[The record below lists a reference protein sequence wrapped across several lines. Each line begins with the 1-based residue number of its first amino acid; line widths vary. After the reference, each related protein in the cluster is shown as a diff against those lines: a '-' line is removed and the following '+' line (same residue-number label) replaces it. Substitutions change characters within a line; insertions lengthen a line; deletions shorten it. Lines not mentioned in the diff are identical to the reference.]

1 MPINWGLRRILGVNP
16 GDRTCVG
23 DAPSKN
29 RRSGPINKRCTKPI
43 NKHDWP
49 AACQLLDQ
57 MDRLEDLRDAI
68 EDLEELAG
76 LLLCNEVHNS
86 LSRPQHS
93 QVDKMYRK
101 WKGIVEEYVRLWEQE
116 DGAAERQAQRLRQ
129 GEKEREALREALREA
144 ERGSIATE
152 VITELE
158 EEQLDKV
165 RTARSLSALSATS
178 DVANID
184 DPFLTQEDSS
194 SRPNIFTQFA
204 PTDNNEEGDAAEE
217 DDGVSSGKFSS
228 EEENELSVR
237 EMMRPE
243 LPYMLPPLT
252 HDEPS
257 SPTQNHRIAIAE
269 QQETGS
275 ATATDLKAS
284 SMAKFA
290 LKFGPGSAGQV
301 PFLFETPIKFKATHG
316 EIPSSSGT
324 TSFTAFS
331 DSSFSMLTTSTS
343 TTPEKETPKA
353 PERIP
358 LKEKVVKPINKA
370 LLTNSGSST
379 YEFGSGGEKQF
390 QFEAPIT
397 PRKSSVLNHSSTHSG
412 YLFKLAPSDGNQ
424 EAASTSSQPSERSE
438 LPDIASPAPINEPYA
453 NDFVAQPITSPRNNE
468 ESFGYANVTPNS
480 TRYTTYLP
488 ARQQYGLITPP
499 ETPEMLMGAL
509 TKPMGGAGYFRD
521 ERSREDGSPNP
532 RITRKPLPRSPPPQL
547 EAEGEG
553 PAGICAACGRECG
566 QEAGDCNCGEGCDDE
581 VGSRAGCLERFG
593 FWRLKQRVVG
603 RLAVV
608 RGRISR
614 TNGNEILRSSN
625 ENL

>member
-1 MPINWGLRRILGVNP
+1 
-16 GDRTCVG
+16 
-23 DAPSKN
+23 
-29 RRSGPINKRCTKPI
+29 
-43 NKHDWP
+43 
-49 AACQLLDQ
+49 
-57 MDRLEDLRDAI
+57 
-68 EDLEELAG
+68 
-76 LLLCNEVHNS
+76 
-86 LSRPQHS
+86 
-93 QVDKMYRK
+93 
-101 WKGIVEEYVRLWEQE
+101 
-116 DGAAERQAQRLRQ
+116 
-129 GEKEREALREALREA
+129 
-144 ERGSIATE
+144 
-152 VITELE
+152 
-158 EEQLDKV
+158 
-165 RTARSLSALSATS
+165 LSALSATS

-184 DPFLTQEDSS
+184 DPFVTQEASS

-204 PTDNNEEGDAAEE
+204 PTDNNEEGDEAEE
-217 DDGVSSGKFSS
+217 DDGVFSGNFSS

-243 LPYMLPPLT
+243 LPYMLSPLT

-275 ATATDLKAS
+275 ATASGPKTS

-290 LKFGPGSAGQV
+290 LEFGAGSAGQV
-301 PFLFETPIKFKATHG
+301 PFLFETPIKLKATHG
-316 EIPSSSGT
+316 EVPPSSGT

-331 DSSFSMLTTSTS
+331 DSSFSMLTSSTS
-343 TTPEKETPKA
+343 TTPEKETPEA

-370 LLTNSGSST
+370 LLTDSGSST
-379 YEFGSGGEKQF
+379 YEFGSGGEKRF
-390 QFEAPIT
+390 EFEAPISAVT
-397 PRKSSVLNHSSTHSG
+397 PRKSSVTNHSSTHSG
-412 YLFKLAPSDGNQ
+412 YLFKLASSDGDQ
-424 EAASTSSQPSERSE
+424 EAASTSSQPSERSAQ
-438 LPDIASPAPINEPYA
+438 PDLASTAPINELYA
-453 NDFVAQPITSPRNNE
+453 NDIVAQPITPPRNNE

-488 ARQQYGLITPP
+488 ARQQYGLVTPP

-509 TKPMGGAGYFRD
+509 AKPMGGASYFRD
-521 ERSREDGSPNP
+521 ERSREDVSLNP
-532 RITRKPLPRSPPPQL
+532 RVTRKPLPRSPPRKL

-553 PAGICAACGRECG
+553 PAGICAACGRECE
-566 QEAGDCNCGEGCDDE
+566 QEAGDCNCGEGCEDE
-581 VGSRAGCLERFG
+581 LESRAGCLERFG

-614 TNGNEILRSSN
+614 KNGNEILRSSN